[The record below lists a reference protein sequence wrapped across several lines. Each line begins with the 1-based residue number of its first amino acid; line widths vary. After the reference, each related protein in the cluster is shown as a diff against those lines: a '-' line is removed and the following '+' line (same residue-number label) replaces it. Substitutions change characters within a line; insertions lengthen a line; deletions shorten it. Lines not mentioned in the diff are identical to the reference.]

1 MRSRAARQRPQTGP
15 GDDREAAIVRSAL
28 RARRALVFRSLH
40 ERNFRLFFAG
50 HAVSVTGTWMQ
61 RVGQDWLVLELT
73 DSPVAV
79 GIATALQFLPMLLF
93 GMVGGVA
100 VDRLD
105 RRKLLLATQTVS
117 AVLAGLLAALAL
129 TGSIELWMVYAIASA
144 LGLVTVFDSPG
155 RQVIIT
161 DMVPTEDYVN
171 AQALNSTVHNVGRLV
186 GPAIAGLLIAA
197 VGTGATFLVNALS
210 FIAVIIALLR
220 IDISSLRRVVPVER
234 AAGQVREG
242 FRYVWGHSE
251 LRACMFLVAVVA
263 LFGQNFRVVLPVL
276 ARDTFGQ
283 GPEAYGWLTSA
294 LGLGAVL
301 GALAAASRQQSTTRS
316 LLYWTIAFGVVNLA
330 AAAVPSLGIALV
342 AMVAVGIANITFNT
356 LGRTLL
362 QLRAEPQVQGRVM
375 ALHGMVFLGST
386 PFGAPLLGW
395 VCEQWGAR
403 AGFLVAGA
411 AALLATIPF
420 IGRLGNRKEARSGEE
435 PR

>member
-1 MRSRAARQRPQTGP
+1 M
-15 GDDREAAIVRSAL
+15 RSAL

-40 ERNFRLFFAG
+40 ERNFRLFFLG

-73 DSPVAV
+73 DSAVAV

-93 GMVGGVA
+93 GMLGGVT
-100 VDRLD
+100 VDRVD
-105 RRKLLLATQTVS
+105 RRRLLLGTQALS
-117 AVLAGLLAALAL
+117 AVLAALLATLAL
-129 TGSIELWMVYAIASA
+129 TEAIDLWMIYAIASA
-144 LGLVTVFDSPG
+144 LGMVTVFDVPA
-155 RQVIIT
+155 RQVFLT
-161 DMVPTEDYVN
+161 DMVPPEDYVN
-171 AQALNSTVHNVGRLV
+171 AQALNSTVHNAGRLV
-186 GPAIAGLLIAA
+186 GPAIAGLLIVG

-210 FIAVIIALLR
+210 FVAVIIALLR
-220 IDISSLRRVVPVER
+220 IDTSRLRGLAPTVR
-234 AAGQVREG
+234 AAGQVRAG
-242 FRYVWGHSE
+242 FRYVWADAD
-251 LRACMFLVAVVA
+251 LRACMFLVAIVA

-276 ARDTFGQ
+276 ARDTFGEGAQ
-283 GPEAYGWLTSA
+283 AYGLLTSA
-294 LGLGAVL
+294 LGVGAVL
-301 GALAAASRQQSTTRS
+301 GALAAASRQRSSARS
-316 LLYWTIAFGVVNLA
+316 LLYWTIAFGAVNLF

-362 QLRAEPQVQGRVM
+362 QLRAEPGMQGRVM

-411 AALLATIPF
+411 TALLAAIPF
-420 IGRLGNRKEARSGEE
+420 IGRLGFRAETRSREE
-435 PR
+435 PA

>member
-1 MRSRAARQRPQTGP
+1 
-15 GDDREAAIVRSAL
+15 VRSAL

-40 ERNFRLFFAG
+40 ERNFRLFFLG

-73 DSPVAV
+73 DSAVAV

-93 GMVGGVA
+93 GMLGGVT
-100 VDRLD
+100 VDRVD
-105 RRKLLLATQTVS
+105 RRRLLLGTQALS
-117 AVLAGLLAALAL
+117 AVLAALLATLAL
-129 TGSIELWMVYAIASA
+129 TEAIDLWMIYAIASA
-144 LGLVTVFDSPG
+144 LGMVTVFDVPA
-155 RQVIIT
+155 RQVFLT
-161 DMVPTEDYVN
+161 DMVPPEDYVN
-171 AQALNSTVHNVGRLV
+171 AQALNSTVHNAGRLV
-186 GPAIAGLLIAA
+186 GPAIAGLLIVG

-210 FIAVIIALLR
+210 FVAVIIALLR
-220 IDISSLRRVVPVER
+220 IDTSRLRGLAPTVR
-234 AAGQVREG
+234 AAGQVRAG
-242 FRYVWGHSE
+242 FRYVWADAD
-251 LRACMFLVAVVA
+251 LRACMFLVAIVA

-276 ARDTFGQ
+276 ARDTFGEGAQ
-283 GPEAYGWLTSA
+283 AYGLLTSA
-294 LGLGAVL
+294 LGVGAVL
-301 GALAAASRQQSTTRS
+301 GALAAASRQRSSARS
-316 LLYWTIAFGVVNLA
+316 LLYWTIAFGAVNLF

-362 QLRAEPQVQGRVM
+362 QLRAEPGMQGRVM

-411 AALLATIPF
+411 TALLAAIPF
-420 IGRLGNRKEARSGEE
+420 IGRLGFRAETRSREE
-435 PR
+435 PA

>member
-1 MRSRAARQRPQTGP
+1 M
-15 GDDREAAIVRSAL
+15 RSAL

-40 ERNFRLFFAG
+40 ERNFRLFFLG

-73 DSPVAV
+73 DSAVAV

-93 GMVGGVA
+93 GMLGGVT
-100 VDRLD
+100 VDRVD
-105 RRKLLLATQTVS
+105 RRRLLLGTQAASAALAALLAT
-117 AVLAGLLAALAL
+117 LAL
-129 TGSIELWMVYAIASA
+129 TGAIDLWMIYAIALA
-144 LGLVTVFDSPG
+144 LGMVTVFDVPA
-155 RQVIIT
+155 RQAFLT
-161 DMVPTEDYVN
+161 DMVPPEDYVN
-171 AQALNSTVHNVGRLV
+171 AQALNSTVHNAGRLV
-186 GPAIAGLLIAA
+186 GPAIAGLLIVA

-210 FIAVIIALLR
+210 FVAVIIALLR
-220 IDISSLRRVVPVER
+220 IDTSRLRRLAPTER

-242 FRYVWGHSE
+242 FRYVWSHAD

-276 ARDTFGQ
+276 ARDTFGEGAQ
-283 GPEAYGWLTSA
+283 AYGWLTSA
-294 LGLGAVL
+294 LGVGAVL
-301 GALAAASRQQSTTRS
+301 GALAAASRQRSTARS
-316 LLYWTIAFGVVNLA
+316 LLFWTIAFGAVNLF

-362 QLRAEPQVQGRVM
+362 QLRAEPHMQGRVM

-411 AALLATIPF
+411 TALLAAIPF
-420 IGRLGNRKEARSGEE
+420 IGRLGFRAEARTRER
-435 PR
+435 PA

>member
-1 MRSRAARQRPQTGP
+1 M
-15 GDDREAAIVRSAL
+15 RSAL

-40 ERNFRLFFAG
+40 ERNFRLFFLG

-73 DSPVAV
+73 DSAVAV

-93 GMVGGVA
+93 GMLGGVT
-100 VDRLD
+100 VDRVD
-105 RRKLLLATQTVS
+105 RRRLLLGTQALS
-117 AVLAGLLAALAL
+117 AVLAALLATLAL
-129 TGSIELWMVYAIASA
+129 TEAIDLWMIYAIASA
-144 LGLVTVFDSPG
+144 LGMVTVFDVPA
-155 RQVIIT
+155 RQVFLT
-161 DMVPTEDYVN
+161 DMVPPEDYVN
-171 AQALNSTVHNVGRLV
+171 AQALNSTVHNAGRLV
-186 GPAIAGLLIAA
+186 GPAIAGLLIVG

-210 FIAVIIALLR
+210 FVAVIIALLR
-220 IDISSLRRVVPVER
+220 IDTSRLRGLAPTVR
-234 AAGQVREG
+234 AAGQVRAG
-242 FRYVWGHSE
+242 FRYVWADAD
-251 LRACMFLVAVVA
+251 LRACMFLVAIVA

-276 ARDTFGQ
+276 ARDTFGEGAQ
-283 GPEAYGWLTSA
+283 AYGLLTSA
-294 LGLGAVL
+294 LGVGAVL
-301 GALAAASRQQSTTRS
+301 GALAAASRQRSSARS
-316 LLYWTIAFGVVNLA
+316 LLYWTIAFGAVNLF

-362 QLRAEPQVQGRVM
+362 QLRAEPGMQGRVM

-411 AALLATIPF
+411 TALLAAVPF
-420 IGRLGNRKEARSGEE
+420 IGRLGFRAETRSREE
-435 PR
+435 PA